1 MDAVVQAFTLGV
13 LSAASPCLLP
23 LYPGFIGYLASN
35 SRQIAGRRAS
45 GFLGLLVLGGVLSAM
60 LAIGLLLSVLALP
73 MGRVLGVVIPIVDIA
88 LIGLGLLLIAGRNP
102 FARLPGARVP
112 IVANP
117 YGQAYVYG
125 LMLGPLALPCAGA
138 FIVALFAISA
148 GVGDALPRIGN
159 FLVYGLGFGLPLVLL
174 SFLAAARGQQLVR
187 WIVARHRT
195 IEVVAGVLLVAAGL
209 WDLSVNWSNITAAL
223 GF

>member
-1 MDAVVQAFTLGV
+1 MDAYAQAFTLGV

-23 LYPGFIGYLASN
+23 LYPGFIAYLTAN
-35 SRQIAGRRAS
+35 SRAIAGRRAS
-45 GFLGLLVLGGVLSAM
+45 GLLGLLVLGGVLTAM
-60 LAIGLLLSVLALP
+60 LLVGLVLSVLALP
-73 MGRVLGVVIPIVDIA
+73 MGRVLTVVVPVID
-88 LIGLGLLLIAGRNP
+88 GLLIVLGVLLLAGRNP

-112 IVANP
+112 LVANP

-148 GVGDALPRIGN
+148 GVEDALPRVAN

-174 SFLAAARGQQLVR
+174 SLVAAARGQGLVR
-187 WIVARHRT
+187 WIVARHRALE
-195 IEVVAGVLLVAAGL
+195 IVAGVLLIGAGL
-209 WDLSVNWSNITAAL
+209 FDLTQNWDNLRGGL
-223 GF
+223 GL